1 MRSSNLLVRSSK
13 STSSPPALFP
23 PGTLS
28 GKLGRSV
35 GTVGRSGKLGPDE
48 GRGALGAGGW
58 CGADRTKQ
66 NKTHNHIKIIHNK
79 LGRKDRYNIKG
90 YSLRDWVSALDSGSS
105 GPGSLH
111 CVLGQDTLLSWCF
124 SPPKC
129 INGYWQNNAEGLSCD
144 GLASHPGGLSSSLML
159 QKLEYAP
166 VV

>member
-1 MRSSNLLVRSSK
+1 MYIHCKTLQRIKTTSSFLRSSNLLVRSSK

-66 NKTHNHIKIIHNK
+66 NKTHNHIKIRHNK

-90 YSLRDWVSALDSGSS
+90 YSLRDWVSARGLRIEWSRVIALCSWARH
-105 GPGSLH
+105 LTLM
-111 CVLGQDTLLSWCF
+111 VLA
-124 SPPKC
+124 K
-129 INGYWQNNAEGLSCD
+129 
-144 GLASHPGGLSSSLML
+144 
-159 QKLEYAP
+159 
-166 VV
+166 